1 MSHPDPIAE
10 IATLLIRYLGQR
22 DADLPVVRFAGPEE
36 ISAAFGAVGLDLEQP
51 QRALAPDDLLQAV
64 DSVLTHA
71 VRTQHPRFFNQNFAG
86 ADPIAVLGDWL
97 IATLNTSAATY
108 EMAPVFTLMERAALG
123 RMAQLAG
130 FDTYDGV
137 FGPGGSLNNL
147 FAVQLARHHRVPD
160 AKSAGDTTRWA
171 VFVSKQAH
179 YSFRKATSL
188 LGMGTDA
195 LVTVPCDETGAMDPE
210 ALRTAIAATDRTPLL
225 IGATAGTT
233 VLGAF
238 DPLNAL
244 ADIAEEQGI
253 WLHVDGCYGAST
265 LVSPT
270 WRHLMN
276 GVERADS
283 LAWNPHKLLG
293 VTQQC
298 SALLTRHEGLLRD
311 TFASGADYIF
321 QKDKLYGE
329 LDTGDKTLLCGRRA
343 DVVKLWLT
351 WKARGDEGLAARVDH
366 VFGLAEYMRRRLDGD
381 ERFVLAAPPS
391 FTHVCFWW
399 VPPDMRPFRFASSTP
414 EHRERLHLIAPAIK
428 DQMQRNGTAMVG
440 FQPLADKPNFFRML
454 MINPAVQRSDIDA
467 VIDLIDAY
475 GMRSEEL

>member
-1 MSHPDPIAE
+1 VSHQDPIAE
-10 IATLLIRYLGQR
+10 IAALLVRYLGQR
-22 DADLPVVRFAGPEE
+22 HVDLPVVRFLGPK
-36 ISAAFGAVGLDLEQP
+36 SLSDSFGSVGLGLEEPQP
-51 QRALAPDDLLQAV
+51 PLAPDLLVDAV
-64 DSVLTHA
+64 DSVLTYA

-97 IATLNTSAATY
+97 IAALNTSAATY
-108 EMAPVFTLMERAALG
+108 EMAPVFTLMERAALS

-130 FDTYDGV
+130 FGTHDGV

-147 FAVQLARHHRVPD
+147 FATQLARHQRAPH
-160 AKSAGDTTRWA
+160 AKSRGDTTRWA
-171 VFVSKQAH
+171 VFVSQQAH

-195 LVTVPCDETGAMDPE
+195 LVLVDCDESGAMNPT
-210 ALRTAIAATDRTPLL
+210 ALQAAIQTTDRTPLL
-225 IGATAGTT
+225 VGATAGTT

-238 DPLNAL
+238 DPLHAL
-244 ADIAEEQGI
+244 ADIAQEHEV

-270 WRHLMN
+270 WRHLMD
-276 GVERADS
+276 GVQRADS

-298 SALLTRHEGLLRD
+298 SALLTRHEGLLKD
-311 TFASGADYIF
+311 TFASGADYLF

-329 LDTGDKTLLCGRRA
+329 LDTGDKTFVCGRRA

-366 VFGLAEYMRRRLDGD
+366 VFELAEFMRSRLDGD
-381 ERFVLAAPPS
+381 ERFVIAAPPS

-399 VPPDMRPFRFASSTP
+399 IPPDMRPFHFASSSS
-414 EHRERLHLIAPAIK
+414 EQRERLHLVAPAIK
-428 DQMQRNGTAMVG
+428 NQMQRNGTAMIG
-440 FQPLADKPNFFRML
+440 FQPLGDKPNFFRML
-454 MINPAVQRSDIDA
+454 LINPAVQRSDLDA
-467 VIDLIDAY
+467 VIELVNTY
-475 GMRSEEL
+475 GEQTEGL